1 MMNIQTK
8 LSNTNKWFTALV
20 VILAFGVSACSCF
33 TKKPMEEAMAAP
45 EPVAET
51 VAMEP
56 PPEPE
61 PIFAS
66 DDVHV
71 VAAGQSLWRISGM
84 PTIYNDPY
92 RWPLIY
98 ARNKDIEDADL
109 IYPGQELMVRRDLM
123 RTEIDAAIQHARTR
137 GAWALGV
144 VEESDVAYRSS
155 AMMN

>member
-1 MMNIQTK
+1 
-8 LSNTNKWFTALV
+8 
-20 VILAFGVSACSCF
+20 
-33 TKKPMEEAMAAP
+33 MAAP

-51 VAMEP
+51 AMEA
-56 PPEPE
+56 PEPE

-66 DDVHV
+66 DDVHI

-84 PTIYNDPY
+84 STIYNDPY

>member
-1 MMNIQTK
+1 MNIQAK
-8 LSNTNKWFTALV
+8 LSNTNKWFAVLV
-20 VILAFGVSACSCF
+20 VILAFGISACSCF
-33 TKKPMEEAMAAP
+33 TKKPMEEAVAAP
-45 EPVAET
+45 VEEPVAMEPVAE
-51 VAMEP
+51 
-56 PPEPE
+56 PEPM
-61 PIFAS
+61 FAS

-71 VAAGQSLWRISGM
+71 VVAGQSLWRISGM

-123 RTEIDAAIQHARTR
+123 RTEIDAAIEHARTR
-137 GAWALGV
+137 GAWSLGV